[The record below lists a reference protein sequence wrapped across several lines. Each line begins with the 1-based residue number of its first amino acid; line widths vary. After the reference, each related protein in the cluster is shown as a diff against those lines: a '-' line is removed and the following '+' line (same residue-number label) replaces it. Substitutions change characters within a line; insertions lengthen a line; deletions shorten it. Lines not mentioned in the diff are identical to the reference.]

1 MVLTQL
7 RLIKS
12 ASPGTGCSV
21 LTDDLRRLGVAS
33 SDGTDDVVL
42 QGTLPTEHFETI
54 ARLLDRHEDLGPQ
67 QQMANVRIS
76 SAVGLQCSTKGL
88 IANRKMSS
96 LGVLRQS
103 PLGSLANGPGS
114 AV

>member
-1 MVLTQL
+1 MVLTLL

-33 SDGTDDVVL
+33 SNGTDNVML
-42 QGTLPTEHFETI
+42 QGHCPPSTSRRSRDCSTGTRI
-54 ARLLDRHEDLGPQ
+54 SGPQ
-67 QQMANVRIS
+67 QQMANERIS
-76 SAVGLQCSTKGL
+76 SAVTLQCSTKGL

>member
-1 MVLTQL
+1 MVLTLL

-12 ASPGTGCSV
+12 ASSGTGCSV

-54 ARLLDRHEDLGPQ
+54 ARPLDRHEDLG
-67 QQMANVRIS
+67 ATT
-76 SAVGLQCSTKGL
+76 ADGE
-88 IANRKMSS
+88 
-96 LGVLRQS
+96 
-103 PLGSLANGPGS
+103 
-114 AV
+114 

>member
-1 MVLTQL
+1 MRTSLRCPAADMVLTLL

-54 ARLLDRHEDLGPQ
+54 ARLLDRHEDLG
-67 QQMANVRIS
+67 ATT
-76 SAVGLQCSTKGL
+76 ADGE
-88 IANRKMSS
+88 
-96 LGVLRQS
+96 
-103 PLGSLANGPGS
+103 
-114 AV
+114 